1 MNRTASTARRKSSE
15 SLQNTVGAGSNTD
28 SHSHNKHL
36 ASGITDWPVK
46 IVNPEI
52 EDIFKTSGK
61 EAAAKQ
67 LLKDL
72 SEDYTSSTSTAEV
85 EARPWFGRCVW
96 EADNDVCDGM

>member
-1 MNRTASTARRKSSE
+1 VLAAHTNI
-15 SLQNTVGAGSNTD
+15 L
-28 SHSHNKHL
+28 SHDRHL
-36 ASGITDWPVK
+36 ATGNTDWPVK

-72 SEDYTSSTSTAEV
+72 SEDYTSSTPTAEV